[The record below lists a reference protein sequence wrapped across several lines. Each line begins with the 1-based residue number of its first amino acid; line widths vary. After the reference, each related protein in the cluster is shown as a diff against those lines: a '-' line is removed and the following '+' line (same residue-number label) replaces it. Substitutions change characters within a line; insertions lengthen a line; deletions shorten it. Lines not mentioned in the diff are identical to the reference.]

1 MKNVVA
7 LVASTFVSAATIS
20 AINAQTADKWVVA
33 EVAPLTGPAAT
44 VGTRLHNVAKMW
56 ADDVNMKG
64 GIAGKHIQLITCN
77 DEGKPEKAVAC
88 VRDAIRQGA
97 VLFLGHSLTAS
108 INAMQSALASGPVMI
123 VASPNIVPA
132 ASSFSFQTSPSDYHI
147 TLVLADYM
155 HVNKVDKLG
164 MVAATDASGEV
175 GVASAQDVLGKR
187 GLGLKLQRIDLKA
200 NDASVQLAAVAG
212 DDVKLVYSSYSGGAA
227 ATVVKSFVNL
237 GLTQPLIVSYA
248 NVSAPFVNVVKGVMP
263 RRLLGTAIKALVPET
278 LGDEVLAKHSRDF
291 VSEYR
296 AKFGEPADMINLLGK
311 MDVDVAEAVLAN
323 VKDPSDA
330 QAVKGFLEKTP
341 IESVQRIK
349 FTADSHVG
357 LTEKDVAIVEYKDG
371 AWLNADPV
379 SR

>member
-1 MKNVVA
+1 MKNA
-7 LVASTFVSAATIS
+7 LAFVASTVVFAAAISAA
-20 AINAQTADKWVVA
+20 NGQTADKWIVA

-56 ADDVNMKG
+56 ADDANTKG
-64 GIAGKHIQLITCN
+64 GIAGKPIQLITCN

-155 HVNKVDKLG
+155 HLNKVDKLG

-175 GVASAQDVLGKR
+175 GVASAQEVLGKR

-248 NVSAPFVNVVKGVMP
+248 NVSAPFVNVIKSVMP
-263 RRLLGTAIKALVPET
+263 RRLLGTAIKALVPEAM
-278 LGDEVLAKHSRDF
+278 GDDVLAKHSRDF
-291 VSEYR
+291 MSDYR
-296 AKFGEPADMINLLGK
+296 AKYGEAADMINLLGK
-311 MDVDVAEAVLAN
+311 MDVDVAGAVLAN
-323 VKDPSDA
+323 VKNPGDA
-330 QAVKGFLEKTP
+330 QAVKGFLETTP

-349 FTADSHVG
+349 FTADNHVG

-371 AWLNADPV
+371 AWQNADPV